1 MRQWLEKEIETGL
14 IYLRW
19 EKILQVSGND
29 LAEKKNGS
37 NFGCTNTST
46 QAWVSV
52 SLHLE
57 QDVQLLSWNLCVM
70 CDKSDLKMGDVEKG
84 KKIFV

>member
-70 CDKSDLKMGDVEKG
+70 CDKSDLNMGDVEKG